1 MTGHS
6 AHFCIDVAIP
16 RHEENMCVLSIDFA
30 SFDEYLFGFL
40 NYFDIVIFYVFHFLL
55 IIFV

>member
-1 MTGHS
+1 M
-6 AHFCIDVAIP
+6 
-16 RHEENMCVLSIDFA
+16 NMCVLSIDFA